1 MTSNAQSWNTKYIL
15 LSNFGSKHSLVMKF
29 GQFMKYYKMQLLSK
43 KYIKNVS
50 LVCKRHKHHILTSET
65 MTCIVDLFIAYLS
78 FWFQLHAKLLHTHTH
93 ARPSAALCTPSCFF
107 LSIITVKIW
116 DLNENSYWVN
126 GIPLTFSVKN
136 HNFRN
141 SSTRLRSL
149 AQL

>member
-65 MTCIVDLFIAYLS
+65 LWRVLWTSSSLICHFGFNYMQNSCTRTPTPDLQLLYALLRASS
-78 FWFQLHAKLLHTHTH
+78 FPLLQWKSETWMKI
-93 ARPSAALCTPSCFF
+93 L
-107 LSIITVKIW
+107 IGWTV
-116 DLNENSYWVN
+116 S
-126 GIPLTFSVKN
+126 
-136 HNFRN
+136 H
-141 SSTRLRSL
+141 
-149 AQL
+149 